1 MKKKQLFAVLLAG
14 SMTVGMA
21 PAAAFAAEDT
31 GAAAAEAQAAEE
43 NTGAADGTEFDAQT
57 NVDGAD
63 SQQEDTDGQA
73 DAQTD
78 TDAAAA
84 QAAAD
89 AEAQAAAEAQ
99 AQAEA
104 EAQAQAEAAQ
114 QQLEQEQAAEDQA
127 VEEHADA
134 IVKTTEEL
142 KNAIAGAPDFT
153 GNIDDTRENLYA
165 SSYKILISESF
176 FLTESITI
184 PENKNIAIFSV
195 QGSET
200 SISRGT
206 VTGDM
211 FRVSAGSI
219 LSMTKND
226 GDGTTSVG
234 KLVIDGAKADGT
246 QADGSIVSVDSGAKF
261 VMTTGVTL
269 ANNSSAASG
278 AAIRNSGK
286 TVIAGGEIRD
296 NISAGG
302 AVYSTGTVSL
312 EKGTD
317 AAEDEPK
324 IIENYTNAEK
334 SAKLNIVLGQ
344 QDQNNGQIIIAG
356 AFENPNLGYSVENP
370 TVGYTAFLKNETV
383 DANGFATAVTAMSY
397 EGDNNFKIDTNTGSL
412 ISNRPTVKIKGSTWE
427 NGSTTATATITSDKD
442 GTYYYKWV
450 AKGAAAPSIDD
461 ATEGV
466 AIAAG
471 ETASVSLK
479 NLTGSVVDLYV
490 WVKANDGSVNA
501 EPAKKTI
508 TQTAAP
514 VTKPVIKA
522 VGSKWSSRTK
532 VSITLNTTK
541 AGTCYYKWVVRGKT
555 AKNDKKNKVDVS
567 KAGNFSIPL
576 DKLDSKNKI
585 DLLVW
590 FEDKDKQ
597 EVSKRIK
604 LLESKRPKE
613 TTTTKASLRWTGLSW
628 RDHSSATVTCII
640 GADGVCNYT
649 WKVKGS
655 DKDGGS
661 GSINIKA
668 DKSFNIELNNLPD
681 KEIEVYLTAKDSKGK
696 DIDLQ
701 STINGV
707 VKTAK
712 SFKIT
717 LSQSSRPATPTPSP
731 TNVPGANIPPVTDS
745 IVQGLDDALQFYPNT
760 FYDFTVIGAG
770 TTNPNPNEG
779 DVKWVPLYWST
790 AANPTAKQQHTAW
803 KIGSTKGIKKADTY
817 NLYVFF
823 QKYVYTNGNWQ
834 PLDTIESAV
843 YQFKS
848 AELTPS
854 GTPGADGTDGQT
866 GTDPDAT
873 VTGEASATSSNGG
886 NGSTSRSAVSTAD
899 NSPIGTMSA
908 LAVASLL
915 AGGYVIVRRRKK
927 DI

>member
-78 TDAAAA
+78 TDAGA

-114 QQLEQEQAAEDQA
+114 QQLEQEQAAAAAETAEQGT
-127 VEEHADA
+127 VVKSEEELQKVINEAPELSDTTNVQESDLTKIIISGTIPFTNTVTIPANKGIA
-134 IVKTTEEL
+134 IVGEDE
-142 KNAIAGAPDFT
+142 NAKIERADSYAG
-153 GNIDDTRENLYA
+153 NLFEVNG
-165 SSYKILISESF
+165 ILYMAKRDVAEGAGT
-176 FLTESITI
+176 L
-184 PENKNIAIFSV
+184 SV
-195 QGSET
+195 DGSVEGET
-200 SISRGT
+200 Q
-206 VTGDM
+206 VTG
-211 FRVSAGSI
+211 S
-219 LSMTKND
+219 
-226 GDGTTSVG
+226 
-234 KLVIDGAKADGT
+234 LVHVA
-246 QADGSIVSVDSGAKF
+246 SGAKF
-261 VMTTGVTL
+261 AMTTGITL
-269 ANNSSAASG
+269 TNNTTTARG
-278 AAIRNSGK
+278 AAIFNEGG
-286 TVIAGGEIRD
+286 TVQITGGQ
-296 NISAGG
+296 ISNNHSDGG
-302 AVYSTGTVSL
+302 AVYSTGMILVKKGDGAADTEPTITGNTKTDGQTAANVVL
-312 EKGTD
+312 AGTD
-317 AAEDEPK
+317 GK
-324 IIENYTNAEK
+324 I
-334 SAKLNIVLGQ
+334 VV
-344 QDQNNGQIIIAG
+344 NGEITSPQIG
-356 AFENPNLGYSVENP
+356 FSVENAAENYVAIAKSEDV
-370 TVGYTAFLKNETV
+370 TDEAFKAALGV
-383 DANGFATAVTAMSY
+383 LAPHY
-397 EGDNNFKIDTNTGSL
+397 EGDKNFKVDTTTGVL
-412 ISNRPTVKIKGSTWE
+412 VSNRPTVKITGSTWE
-427 NGSTTATATITSDKD
+427 NGSTTATATITSDKA

-508 TQTAAP
+508 KQTAAT

-522 VGSKWSSRTK
+522 VGSKWSGRTK
-532 VSITLNTTK
+532 VSVTLNTTK

-567 KAGNFSIPL
+567 KAGNFSVPL

-590 FEDKDKQ
+590 FVDKDGQ

-613 TTTTKASLRWTGLSW
+613 ATTTKASLRCTGLSW

-696 DIDLQ
+696 DIYLQ
-701 STINGV
+701 PTINGV

-717 LSQSSRPATPTPSP
+717 LSQSSRPATPT
-731 TNVPGANIPPVTDS
+731 NAPGAFTPPVTDS

-770 TTNPNPNEG
+770 TTNDNPGEG

-854 GTPGADGTDGQT
+854 GTPGADGTGGTDGQT

>member
-1 MKKKQLFAVLLAG
+1 MLVKQGYKLYFY
-14 SMTVGMA
+14 
-21 PAAAFAAEDT
+21 
-31 GAAAAEAQAAEE
+31 
-43 NTGAADGTEFDAQT
+43 
-57 NVDGAD
+57 
-63 SQQEDTDGQA
+63 
-73 DAQTD
+73 
-78 TDAAAA
+78 
-84 QAAAD
+84 
-89 AEAQAAAEAQ
+89 
-99 AQAEA
+99 
-104 EAQAQAEAAQ
+104 
-114 QQLEQEQAAEDQA
+114 
-127 VEEHADA
+127 
-134 IVKTTEEL
+134 
-142 KNAIAGAPDFT
+142 KN
-153 GNIDDTRENLYA
+153 
-165 SSYKILISESF
+165 
-176 FLTESITI
+176 
-184 PENKNIAIFSV
+184 
-195 QGSET
+195 
-200 SISRGT
+200 
-206 VTGDM
+206 
-211 FRVSAGSI
+211 
-219 LSMTKND
+219 
-226 GDGTTSVG
+226 
-234 KLVIDGAKADGT
+234 
-246 QADGSIVSVDSGAKF
+246 
-261 VMTTGVTL
+261 
-269 ANNSSAASG
+269 
-278 AAIRNSGK
+278 
-286 TVIAGGEIRD
+286 
-296 NISAGG
+296 
-302 AVYSTGTVSL
+302 
-312 EKGTD
+312 EKGT
-317 AAEDEPK
+317 
-324 IIENYTNAEK
+324 IEMDFF
-334 SAKLNIVLGQ
+334 VR
-344 QDQNNGQIIIAG
+344 
-356 AFENPNLGYSVENP
+356 
-370 TVGYTAFLKNETV
+370 
-383 DANGFATAVTAMSY
+383 
-397 EGDNNFKIDTNTGSL
+397 DTDSL
-412 ISNRPTVKIKGSTWE
+412 IPIE
-427 NGSTTATATITSDKD
+427 
-442 GTYYYKWV
+442 
-450 AKGAAAPSIDD
+450 
-461 ATEGV
+461 
-466 AIAAG
+466 
-471 ETASVSLK
+471 
-479 NLTGSVVDLYV
+479 
-490 WVKANDGSVNA
+490 VKANDGSVNA

-522 VGSKWSSRTK
+522 VGSKWSGRTK
-532 VSITLNTTK
+532 VSVTLNTTK

-597 EVSKRIK
+597 EVYKRIK
-604 LLESKRPKE
+604 LLESRRPKE

-908 LAVASLL
+908 LAVTSLL

>member
-78 TDAAAA
+78 TDAGA

-114 QQLEQEQAAEDQA
+114 QQLEQEQAAAAAETAEQGT
-127 VEEHADA
+127 VVKSEEELQKVINEAPELSDTTNVQESDLTKIIISGTIFLTNTVTIPANKGIA
-134 IVKTTEEL
+134 IVGEDENAKIERADSYAGNLFEVNGILYMAKRDVAEGAGTLSVDGSVEGKT
-142 KNAIAGAPDFT
+142 
-153 GNIDDTRENLYA
+153 
-165 SSYKILISESF
+165 
-176 FLTESITI
+176 
-184 PENKNIAIFSV
+184 
-195 QGSET
+195 Q
-200 SISRGT
+200 
-206 VTGDM
+206 VTG
-211 FRVSAGSI
+211 S
-219 LSMTKND
+219 
-226 GDGTTSVG
+226 
-234 KLVIDGAKADGT
+234 LVHVA
-246 QADGSIVSVDSGAKF
+246 SGAKF
-261 VMTTGVTL
+261 AMTTGITL
-269 ANNSSAASG
+269 TNNTTTARG
-278 AAIRNSGK
+278 AAIFNEGG
-286 TVIAGGEIRD
+286 TVQITGGQ
-296 NISAGG
+296 ISNNHSDGG
-302 AVYSTGTVSL
+302 AVYSTGMILVKKGDGAADTEPTITGNTKTDGQTAANVVL
-312 EKGTD
+312 AGTD
-317 AAEDEPK
+317 GK
-324 IIENYTNAEK
+324 I
-334 SAKLNIVLGQ
+334 VV
-344 QDQNNGQIIIAG
+344 NGEITSPQIG
-356 AFENPNLGYSVENP
+356 FSVENAAENYVAIAKSEDV
-370 TVGYTAFLKNETV
+370 TDEAFKV
-383 DANGFATAVTAMSY
+383 DTT
-397 EGDNNFKIDTNTGSL
+397 TGAL
-412 ISNRPTVKIKGSTWE
+412 VSNRPTVKITGSTWK

-479 NLTGSVVDLYV
+479 NLTGGAVDLYV
-490 WVKANDGSVNA
+490 WVKATDGSVNA
-501 EPAKKTI
+501 EPAKETI